1 MITTYKYLTPVSI
14 ERTRYFTDPAFDTI
28 KFKSN
33 KGDTLIFVKTDCD
46 SVWFDEYK
54 SWNNPA
60 CGPYENVK
68 NLQITNTYKTIK
80 GEGIFKVKHSVRAKL
95 LIDLNAQDYV
105 IEIMFLGNHFYF
117 FEETFYDNTYEH
129 YIGDT
134 AVGDTIFSN
143 SFFEYSNFDI
153 ESKVI
158 GVMVP
163 NLGIITIRDSLNLVY
178 FELIK

>member
-80 GEGIFKVKHSVRAKL
+80 GEGIFKVKHSVS
-95 LIDLNAQDYV
+95 IGNYQEYV
-105 IEIMFLGNHFYF
+105 IEIFFQMHHFYF
-117 FEETFYDNTYEH
+117 YEINFNAKFYSLYFGDFVLGNKAFSQVFYAYPDYINIETKGYMAPDFGLIAVFESSDSTMYET
-129 YIGDT
+129 
-134 AVGDTIFSN
+134 
-143 SFFEYSNFDI
+143 
-153 ESKVI
+153 
-158 GVMVP
+158 
-163 NLGIITIRDSLNLVY
+163 LN
-178 FELIK
+178 